1 MHYIKTVEEFT
12 VRQLESLIT
21 LHKYAEKYGTSEDII
36 MEIGYN
42 SKSGYVYIAYEG
54 GVSIAIFE
62 GRMEEK
68 DVCIFAYDYD
78 TGDEIEFA
86 DLDDYYAYLDDYIDA
101 QALESER
108 KMNSN

>member
-1 MHYIKTVEEFT
+1 MHYIKTIEEFT
-12 VRQLESLIT
+12 ANQLRSLIT
-21 LHKYAEKYGTSEDII
+21 LYLYEEKYDTYENDI

-42 SKSGYVYIAYEG
+42 SKTGYVYIAYDG

-62 GRMEEK
+62 GRTEEK

-78 TGDEIEFA
+78 TGEEMEFA
-86 DLDDYYAYLDDYIDA
+86 DLDDYYAYLDDFIDA

-108 KMNSN
+108 KMNSD